1 MEVLKTILIAVERQ
15 WSLIWRNEME
25 GTQMKKQGKVLMRM
39 ASVNLVI
46 AKSLP
51 IIYLLVGQ
59 ELMRFKL
66 LQKLS
71 KIQSYYQ
78 KTNKRNLSKDTKKE
92 IWTRIKQRSLA
103 KVLKQ
108 FTLIHQVHC
117 QITSLNELM
126 TNKVV
131 LLSIM
136 NKMEA
141 TGRKSSLQKEL
152 VKKRK
157 IGRAIPQI
165 CPSLRERNSLK
176 IIRIFN

>member
-25 GTQMKKQGKVLMRM
+25 GTQMKKQGKVLMQM
-39 ASVNLVI
+39 DSVNLVI

-51 IIYLLVGQ
+51 IISLLVGQ

-117 QITSLNELM
+117 QIKSLRELM
-126 TNKVV
+126 TNKV

-136 NKMEA
+136 SKMEA

-157 IGRAIPQI
+157 IGRAIPQT